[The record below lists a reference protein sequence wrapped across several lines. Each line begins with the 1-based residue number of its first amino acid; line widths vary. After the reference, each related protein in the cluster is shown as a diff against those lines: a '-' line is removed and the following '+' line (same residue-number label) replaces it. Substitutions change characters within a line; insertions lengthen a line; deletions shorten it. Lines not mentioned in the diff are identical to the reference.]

1 MTSLMMMMTVMMMM
15 MMMGTARG
23 EEVVVV
29 EGEQLRLECGLDT
42 DEGGLLVWRR
52 GDRVLA
58 AGSLRSAVRLEL
70 EKTFA
75 GGFKN
80 LCKPTRLA

>member
-1 MTSLMMMMTVMMMM
+1 MTSLLMMLMTMMVIMMMMVV
-15 MMMGTARG
+15 TARG

-29 EGEQLRLECGLDT
+29 EGEQLRLECGLGT

-58 AGSLRSAVRLEL
+58 AGTLRSAVR
-70 EKTFA
+70 
-75 GGFKN
+75 N
-80 LCKPTRLA
+80 LHGRL

>member
-1 MTSLMMMMTVMMMM
+1 MTSVMIMMTVMIMMM
-15 MMMGTARG
+15 MMVTARG

-29 EGEQLRLECGLDT
+29 EGEQLRLECGLGT

-58 AGSLRSAVRLEL
+58 AGTLRSGEL
-70 EKTFA
+70 ET
-75 GGFKN
+75 N
-80 LCKPTRLA
+80 IRERILDT

>member
-15 MMMGTARG
+15 MVMARG

-58 AGSLRSAVRLEL
+58 AGTLRSAVRLEL
-70 EKTFA
+70 ET
-75 GGFKN
+75 N
-80 LCKPTRLA
+80 LRGRL

>member
-1 MTSLMMMMTVMMMM
+1 MTSLMMMMTVIMVLVM
-15 MMMGTARG
+15 ARG

-29 EGEQLRLECGLDT
+29 EGEQLRLECGLGT

-58 AGSLRSAVRLEL
+58 AGTLRSAVRLEL
-70 EKTFA
+70 ET
-75 GGFKN
+75 N
-80 LCKPTRLA
+80 LRERL

>member
-1 MTSLMMMMTVMMMM
+1 MINWTKMTSVMIMMTVIMMLVMV
-15 MMMGTARG
+15 RG

-29 EGEQLRLECGLDT
+29 EGEQLRLECGLGT

-58 AGSLRSAVRLEL
+58 AGTLRSAVR
-70 EKTFA
+70 
-75 GGFKN
+75 N
-80 LCKPTRLA
+80 LHGRL

>member
-1 MTSLMMMMTVMMMM
+1 MMMIVIVMMMM
-15 MMMGTARG
+15 MVTVQGM

-29 EGEQLRLECGLDT
+29 EGEQLRLECGLGT

-58 AGSLRSAVRLEL
+58 AGTLRSAVR
-70 EKTFA
+70 
-75 GGFKN
+75 N
-80 LCKPTRLA
+80 LHGRL

>member
-1 MTSLMMMMTVMMMM
+1 MMMIVIVMMMM
-15 MMMGTARG
+15 MVTVQGM

-29 EGEQLRLECGLDT
+29 EGEQLRLECGLGT

-58 AGSLRSAVRLEL
+58 AGTLRSAVR
-70 EKTFA
+70 
-75 GGFKN
+75 N
-80 LCKPTRLA
+80 LHLRL

>member
-1 MTSLMMMMTVMMMM
+1 MMMMTVMTLMMM
-15 MMMGTARG
+15 MMVTARG

-70 EKTFA
+70 D
-75 GGFKN
+75 KN
-80 LCKPTRLA
+80 LSRRL

>member
-15 MMMGTARG
+15 MMVTARG

-29 EGEQLRLECGLDT
+29 EGQQLRLECGLDT

-58 AGSLRSAVRLEL
+58 AGSLRSGVRLEL
-70 EKTFA
+70 EK
-75 GGFKN
+75 N
-80 LCKPTRLA
+80 LRGRL

>member
-1 MTSLMMMMTVMMMM
+1 MTSLLMMMTVMMVTVMM
-15 MMMGTARG
+15 VTETARG

-29 EGEQLRLECGLDT
+29 EGEQLRLECGLGT

-58 AGSLRSAVRLEL
+58 AGTLRSAVRLEL
-70 EKTFA
+70 ETNL
-75 GGFKN
+75 GG
-80 LCKPTRLA
+80 RH

>member
-15 MMMGTARG
+15 VTARG

-58 AGSLRSAVRLEL
+58 AGTLRSAVRLEL
-70 EKTFA
+70 D
-75 GGFKN
+75 KN
-80 LCKPTRLA
+80 LSRRL